1 MKIGDK
7 VNVVMTDFFFS
18 SRIQRETEK
27 SNGLVIMNCT
37 IKYMPSCGGDT
48 YVFIT
53 EDGIEF
59 VVNSS
64 CSAFVGIEKVAEESQ
79 DPNDIY
85 HRKAV

>member
-1 MKIGDK
+1 M
-7 VNVVMTDFFFS
+7 NNFFFS

-37 IKYMPSCGGDT
+37 IKYLPSCGGDV
-48 YVFIT
+48 YHFIT

-64 CSAFVGIEKVAEESQ
+64 CSSFVGIEIVPEEYQ
-79 DPNDIY
+79 DFF
-85 HRKAV
+85 